1 VAISDNKTV
10 ERARQLR
17 AVGIGVML
25 AGIAIAGIIYWT
37 QSRAAAID
45 DAAAGFTRAQEHQMK
60 VLMGPLAVAMSQWTD
75 ALTSPAGIAAM
86 IAGFAAFIAY
96 MCFRHA
102 RFAEQ
107 E

>member
-1 VAISDNKTV
+1 M

-17 AVGIGVML
+17 LIGTLVMIIGV
-25 AGIAIAGIIYWT
+25 ATAAAVYWLQT
-37 QSRAAAID
+37 RAATID

-102 RFAEQ
+102 RFAEH